1 MGKLLIS
8 HRSTIYPCFIPDLGE
23 FNRSWSYKTYP
34 LQKYKIYQI
43 SDKTRFDFNILKHL
57 CTFAISNNQLK
68 SYIMEN
74 KNSFLMESVKAG
86 LVIGA
91 ISIVVFL
98 IEYVADIK
106 PIGFM
111 KPILLLLIGLAIS
124 ITLLVIYLKKYRTE
138 LGGFISFK
146 DAFLFGLIA
155 LVVSGIISSLFNFLF
170 LQFFDPGYMKSL
182 MEAQKDW
189 MENYLSGKM
198 SDDQIQEQLNKIDKQ
213 MNISAI
219 RQMLTSLAGS
229 AIFGAIISLIVGA
242 IMKKNPNVFDD
253 KTSGGVI

>member
-1 MGKLLIS
+1 
-8 HRSTIYPCFIPDLGE
+8 
-23 FNRSWSYKTYP
+23 
-34 LQKYKIYQI
+34 
-43 SDKTRFDFNILKHL
+43 
-57 CTFAISNNQLK
+57 
-68 SYIMEN
+68 MEN
-74 KNSFLMESVKAG
+74 KNSLLSESVKAG
-86 LVIGA
+86 LIIGA
-91 ISIVVFL
+91 IGIVVFL

-106 PIGFM
+106 PVGIT
-111 KPILLLLIGLAIS
+111 KPILIMLVGLAIS
-124 ITLLVIYLKKYRTE
+124 ITLLVIYLKKYRGE

-155 LVVSGIISSLFNFLF
+155 LVVAGIFSTLFNFLF
-170 LQFFDPGYMKSL
+170 LQFFDPGYMKSI

-213 MNISAI
+213 MTKSVI
-219 RQMLTSLAGS
+219 RQTLTTLAGS
-229 AIFGAIISLIVGA
+229 VIFGAIVSLIVGA

>member
-1 MGKLLIS
+1 M
-8 HRSTIYPCFIPDLGE
+8 P
-23 FNRSWSYKTYP
+23 
-34 LQKYKIYQI
+34 YKIL
-43 SDKTRFDFNILKHL
+43 FNFIILQHL
-57 CTFAISNNQLK
+57 CTFAIIGNPLNPD
-68 SYIMEN
+68 IMEN
-74 KNSFLMESVKAG
+74 KNSLLSESVKAG
-86 LVIGA
+86 LIIGA
-91 ISIVVFL
+91 IGIVVFL

-106 PIGFM
+106 PVGIT
-111 KPILLLLIGLAIS
+111 KPILIMLVGLAIS
-124 ITLLVIYLKKYRTE
+124 ITLLVIYLKKYRGE

-155 LVVSGIISSLFNFLF
+155 LVVAGIFSTLFNFLF
-170 LQFFDPGYMKSL
+170 LQFFDPGYMKSI

-213 MNISAI
+213 MTKSVI
-219 RQMLTSLAGS
+219 RQTLTTLAGS
-229 AIFGAIISLIVGA
+229 VIFGAIVSLIVGA

>member
-1 MGKLLIS
+1 
-8 HRSTIYPCFIPDLGE
+8 
-23 FNRSWSYKTYP
+23 
-34 LQKYKIYQI
+34 
-43 SDKTRFDFNILKHL
+43 
-57 CTFAISNNQLK
+57 
-68 SYIMEN
+68 MEN